1 MSEPA
6 WGGFAASVR
15 GPGHVRWELPNQDA
29 WRILTEAGA
38 EVLVVSDGMGSYRYA
53 REGACACCLSV
64 ARASTLW
71 AQAPA
76 AAPEPFLRLVHALW
90 LFLIQPHS
98 PEDCHCTCLMAV
110 RRQEEF
116 FLAQLGDGMVCVCGP
131 DGNILPFGL
140 PEKEFSNV
148 TEGLGRNFS
157 LSPWKWTSIPVGD
170 VSGILLA
177 TDGVADDLREEYAG
191 SFAGGILD
199 AALADGPEAVEKELA
214 HILEDWPVP
223 GHSDDKTIAGIF
235 RRNRDA

>member
-15 GPGHVRWELPNQDA
+15 GPGHVRWDLPNQDA
-29 WRILTEAGA
+29 WRMVTKAGA

-53 REGACACCLSV
+53 REGADACCRGVV
-64 ARASTLW
+64 AAATQW
-71 AQAPA
+71 APA
-76 AAPEPFLRLVHALW
+76 AAPEAFLRLVHALW

-98 PEDCHCTCLMAV
+98 PEECHCTCLMAV
-110 RRQEEF
+110 RRQREF

-131 DGNILPFGL
+131 DGNSLPFGL

-157 LSPWKWTSIPVGD
+157 LDPWKWTSIPVGD

-177 TDGVADDLREEYAG
+177 TDGVADDLKEEHAG
-191 SFAGGILD
+191 AFGKDILD
-199 AALADGPEAVEKELA
+199 AVLEDGPEAVEKQLTA
-214 HILEDWPVP
+214 LLKDWPVP